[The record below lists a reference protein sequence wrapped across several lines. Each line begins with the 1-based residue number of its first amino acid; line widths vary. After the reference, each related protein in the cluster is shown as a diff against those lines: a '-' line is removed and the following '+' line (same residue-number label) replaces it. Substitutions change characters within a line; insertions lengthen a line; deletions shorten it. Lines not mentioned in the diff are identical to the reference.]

1 MDVADMHEV
10 FAELLE
16 EHRIDDDEQCPCGC
30 DVRTEENRALTTHEL
45 RVAHYAEVLAGAAE
59 DHFNTVW
66 DHGWGNGSLWQRTN
80 GDEGIVENPHD
91 RRNQ

>member
-1 MDVADMHEV
+1 MDVADMHDV

-30 DVRTEENRALTTHEL
+30 DVHTEDNRALTTHEL
-45 RVAHYAEVLAGAAE
+45 RVAHHAEVLAEAAE
-59 DHFNTVW
+59 DRFIGVW
-66 DHGWGNGSLWQRTN
+66 DDGWANGSRWQRTN
-80 GDEGIVENPHD
+80 GIDGLVDNPHD